1 MASAETGHGAR
12 HAPQPV
18 QAARSTSGLATVP
31 AASLKRMAP
40 VGQHSPQVWH
50 TTCFSARQDGSIRTF
65 NAHGG
70 RFAMYVSAP
79 LLQVFAQSPQN
90 VHSPAA
96 KFTWGKP
103 PLPFTRIFSG
113 QALMQSP
120 PRLHVSTKS
129 GSSRAHGGRT
139 TLRVAPK
146 SPRRN
151 WAREISFVTG
161 RNSLLSS

>member
-1 MASAETGHGAR
+1 
-12 HAPQPV
+12 
-18 QAARSTSGLATVP
+18 
-31 AASLKRMAP
+31 
-40 VGQHSPQVWH
+40 
-50 TTCFSARQDGSIRTF
+50 
-65 NAHGG
+65 
-70 RFAMYVSAP
+70 MYVSAP
-79 LLQVFAQSPQN
+79 LLQFFAQSPQN

-120 PRLHVSTKS
+120 PRRHVSTKF

-139 TLRVAPK
+139 ALRVAPK

-151 WAREISFVTG
+151 
-161 RNSLLSS
+161 